1 MSLIPQIIRMQVE
14 SKCTRELC
22 LSSLLAVFRRLMWI
36 YSIWFYF
43 VSKIYPWMSRPNNQ
57 STGKKE
63 SWNTSIVFKL
73 YFFHL
78 SSKCKKIYSF
88 LPEIINIQYFFMNKM
103 HNLQKWQLSA
113 PPPTQYCLTV
123 CIQLIYHRVITVI
136 SMSYS
141 HYKCQSYFS
150 IQYYSFY

>member
-22 LSSLLAVFRRLMWI
+22 LSSLLAVFRRLIPI

-63 SWNTSIVFKL
+63 ILKHVHSFQTLFFSFIFKMQENILFSSRNNKYTIFLYEQNAQFTKVATECSTSYTVLFDCMHST
-73 YFFHL
+73 HL
-78 SSKCKKIYSF
+78 S
-88 LPEIINIQYFFMNKM
+88 
-103 HNLQKWQLSA
+103 
-113 PPPTQYCLTV
+113 
-123 CIQLIYHRVITVI
+123 
-136 SMSYS
+136 
-141 HYKCQSYFS
+141 QSYNC
-150 IQYYSFY
+150 Y